1 MGGRDPCT
9 GAGMGSQNLNEL
21 WAHAAGSSAQA
32 RARMEQEGFHTAGG
46 VAWPR
51 VLGSKRTEKG
61 FCTGKEMADVTV
73 IRRNDRML
81 GIMRARFLTTGE
93 RIKLY

>member
-1 MGGRDPCT
+1 MSCGLT
-9 GAGMGSQNLNEL
+9 QQ
-21 WAHAAGSSAQA
+21 AAL
-32 RARMEQEGFHTAGG
+32 RRREGFHTAGG

-61 FCTGKEMADVTV
+61 FCTGKETADVTV
-73 IRRNDRML
+73 IRRNDPML
-81 GIMRARFLTTGE
+81 GIMRIRFLTIGE